1 LLDDSA
7 AENAPRKGRVTAK
20 HVLLVLIVLGLAFR
34 VTSLMNRDL
43 GFDAN
48 YYLTMGQSLIKH
60 GEFYM
65 PWGDPSNLNGVPQFS
80 HHISPLFPAY
90 LSMFFEIFET
100 SYAVA
105 QLASFVISALG
116 LLAVYRATRD
126 LYGGAVALVATA
138 IFSLDFE
145 LIVETGKIYSE
156 NMTFLFFAL
165 TMWAI
170 IRGVKDDRY
179 IVFAGLFAGLAFG
192 VRSSLGYF
200 FIVAG
205 VAGFLWRF
213 YYMRW
218 AVFKNKWYML
228 AIAVFLCFVGG
239 WGIRNVYRFGWPN
252 WETSAAIQSTL
263 TNAFSQPVQYLT
275 LVILLVPFFVFI
287 LLTYGAFMLPELKSS
302 VRQIKD
308 EQVSGLWLAVF
319 LVPFIAL
326 FVSGALSLSETQ
338 RGVPLFWRDRIRYIF
353 YAFLP
358 LVWLGVRKVDFPLDK
373 SLREILRGLRFPLA
387 AVKARIGEILRSRAW
402 LAGIGLVLIGAVAGL
417 LAMGGWLAAFL
428 FMAVPALIFRSPRKR
443 MAIFLAVLLVFSI
456 EAGTAEV
463 KFAAP
468 RVGADVNDMLAPGEV
483 VAVDGVSYH
492 QFYYLYPFVTD
503 AEDRIVSYQDYPGAP
518 YLVSYNVSKTYIGY
532 SWNASYYDESEGGWI
547 SQAWAALWGQ
557 TTHVS
562 TLTIK
567 LWKHV

>member
-1 LLDDSA
+1 LPDESA
-7 AENAPRKGRVTAK
+7 GEMRPRGSRVTAK
-20 HVLLVLIVLGLAFR
+20 HVLLALIVLGFAFR
-34 VTSLMNRDL
+34 VTSLVNRDL

-48 YYLTMGQSLIKH
+48 YYLTMGQSLLKH

-80 HHISPLFPAY
+80 HHISPLFPAW
-90 LSMFFEIFET
+90 LSMFYALFGS
-100 SYAVA
+100 SYAIT
-105 QLASFVISALG
+105 QLASFIISLLG
-116 LLAVYRATRD
+116 LVAVYRATKD
-126 LYGGAVALVATA
+126 LYGSASALVATA
-138 IFSLDFE
+138 IFILDFE

-156 NMTFLFFAL
+156 NMTFLFFTL

-179 IVFAGLFAGLAFG
+179 IVFAGLFAGLAYS

-218 AVFKNKWYML
+218 AVFRNKWYML

-239 WGIRNVYRFGWPN
+239 WSLRNLYHFGWPN

-263 TNAFSQPVQYLT
+263 LGAFSQPVQYLT
-275 LVILLVPFFVFI
+275 LVVLLVPFFVLI
-287 LLTYGAFMLPELKSS
+287 LLMYGAYMLPELKSS
-302 VRQIKD
+302 VRHVRD

-338 RGVPLFWRDRIRYIF
+338 RGVPLFWRDRVRYIF

-358 LVWLGVRKVDFPLDK
+358 LVWLGVRGVDFRLDR
-373 SLREILRGLRFPLA
+373 SLGEILRGVRFPLA
-387 AVKARIGEILRSRAW
+387 AIKARIGEILHNRLW
-402 LAGIGLVLIGAVAGL
+402 LVGIGAILLGAVVSL
-417 LAMGGWLAAFL
+417 FTMGGWLAAFL
-428 FMAVPALIFRSPRKR
+428 FMAVPALFFRSPRKR
-443 MAIFLAVLLVFSI
+443 FAVFLAVLLVFST

-468 RVGADVNDMLAPGEV
+468 KVGADINSMLAPGEV
-483 VAVDGVSYH
+483 VAVDGVNYH
-492 QFYYLYPFVTD
+492 QFYFLYPFVTD
-503 AEDRIVSYQDYPGAP
+503 AENRIVSHQDYPDAP
-518 YLVSYNVSKTYIGY
+518 YLVSYNVSRTYAGY
-532 SWNASYYDESEGGWI
+532 NWNASYYDESQGGWI
-547 SQAWAALWGQ
+547 SQAWAMLWGQ

-562 TLTIK
+562 TLTIR
-567 LWKHV
+567 LWKHI

>member
-1 LLDDSA
+1 MPDESA
-7 AENAPRKGRVTAK
+7 GEMRPRRGRVTAK
-20 HVLLVLIVLGLAFR
+20 HVLLALIVLGLAFR
-34 VTSLMNRDL
+34 VTSLVNRDV

-48 YYLTMGQSLIKH
+48 YYLTMGQSLLEH

-80 HHISPLFPAY
+80 HHISPLFPAW
-90 LSMFFEIFET
+90 LSMFYALFGS
-100 SYAVA
+100 SYAIS
-105 QLASFVISALG
+105 QLASFIISALG
-116 LLAVYRATRD
+116 LFVVYKATKD
-126 LYGGAVALVATA
+126 LYGGARALVATA
-138 IFSLDFE
+138 IFALDFE

-179 IVFAGLFAGLAFG
+179 IVFAGLFAGLAYS

-205 VAGFLWRF
+205 IAGFLWRF

-218 AVFKNKWYML
+218 AVFRNKWYIL

-239 WGIRNVYRFGWPN
+239 WGLRNLYHFGWPN
-252 WETSAAIQSTL
+252 WETSVAIQTTL
-263 TNAFSQPVQYLT
+263 LGALSQPVQYLT
-275 LVILLVPFFVFI
+275 LVVLLVPFFVLI
-287 LLTYGAFMLPELKSS
+287 LLMYGAYMLPELKSS
-302 VRQIKD
+302 VRHVRD

-338 RGVPLFWRDRIRYIF
+338 RGVPLFWRDRVRYIF

-358 LVWLGVRKVDFPLDK
+358 LVWLGVRGVDFRLDR
-373 SLREILRGLRFPLA
+373 SLGEILRGVRFPLA
-387 AVKARIGEILRSRAW
+387 AINARIGEILHNRKW
-402 LAGIGLVLIGAVAGL
+402 LAGIGAILLGAVMSL
-417 LAMGGWLAAFL
+417 LTMGGWLAAFL
-428 FMAVPALIFRSPRKR
+428 FMAVPALFFRSPRKR
-443 MAIFLAVLLVFSI
+443 FAVFLAVLLVFSI

-468 RVGADVNDMLAPGEV
+468 KVGADINNMLAPGEV
-483 VAVDGVSYH
+483 VAVDRVNYH
-492 QFYYLYPFVTD
+492 QFYFLYPFVTD
-503 AEDRIVSYQDYPGAP
+503 AENRVVSYQDHPDAP
-518 YLVSYNVSKTYIGY
+518 YLVSYNVSRTYVGY
-532 SWNASYYDESEGGWI
+532 EWNVSYYDESQGGWI
-547 SQAWAALWGQ
+547 SQAWAMLWGQ

-562 TLTIK
+562 TLTIR
-567 LWKHV
+567 LWKHI

>member
-1 LLDDSA
+1 LSDESGDGKR
-7 AENAPRKGRVTAK
+7 PRGGRITAK
-20 HVLLVLIVLGLAFR
+20 HILLVLIIIGLAFR
-34 VTSLMNRDL
+34 VTSLVNRDL

-48 YYLTMGQSLIKH
+48 YYLTMGQSLLKH

-65 PWGDPSNLNGVPQFS
+65 PWGDPSNLNGLPQYS

-90 LSMFFEIFET
+90 LSVFYAFFGS
-100 SYAVA
+100 SYAIS

-116 LLAVYRATRD
+116 LVAVYRATRD
-126 LYGGAVALVATA
+126 LYGSANALVATA
-138 IFSLDFE
+138 IFALDFE

-156 NMTFLFFAL
+156 NMTFLFFTL

-179 IVFAGLFAGLAFG
+179 IVFAGLFAGLAYS

-205 VAGFLWRF
+205 LAGFLWRF

-218 AVFKNKWYML
+218 AVLKNKWYML

-239 WGIRNVYRFGWPN
+239 WGLRNLYRFGWPN

-263 TNAFSQPVQYLT
+263 ASAFSEPVQYLT
-275 LVILLVPFFVFI
+275 LVVLLVPFFVLI
-287 LLTYGAFMLPELKSS
+287 LLMYGAYMLPELKSS
-302 VRQIKD
+302 VRNIRD

-319 LVPFIAL
+319 LVPLIAL

-338 RGVPLFWRDRIRYIF
+338 RGVPLYWRDRVRYIF

-358 LVWLGVRKVDFPLDK
+358 LVWLGIRKVDFRLDR
-373 SLREILRGLRFPLA
+373 SLGEILRGLKFPLS
-387 AVKARIGEILRSRAW
+387 AVKVRIGEILRSRKW
-402 LAGIGLVLIGAVAGL
+402 LVGIGGILLGAVVAL
-417 LAMGGWLAAFL
+417 LTMGGWLAAFL
-428 FMAVPALIFRSPRKR
+428 FMAVPALVFRSPRKR
-443 MAIFLAVLLVFSI
+443 IAVFLAVLLVFAI
-456 EAGTAEV
+456 EAGTGEV

-468 RVGADVNDMLAPGEV
+468 KVGTDVNSLLAPGEV
-483 VAVDGVSYH
+483 VAVDGVNYH
-492 QFYYLYPFVTD
+492 QFYFLYPFISD
-503 AEDRIVSYQDYPGAP
+503 AENRIVSYQDNPNAQ
-518 YLVSYNVSKTYIGY
+518 YLVSYNVTRTYAGY

-547 SQAWAALWGQ
+547 SQTWAMLWGQ

-567 LWKHV
+567 LWKHD

>member
-1 LLDDSA
+1 MQG
-7 AENAPRKGRVTAK
+7 GRVTAK
-20 HVLLVLIVLGLAFR
+20 HVLIALIVLGLAFR

-48 YYLTMGQSLIKH
+48 YYLTMGQSLLKH

-65 PWGDPSNLNGVPQFS
+65 PWGDPSNLNGVPQYS

-90 LSMFFEIFET
+90 LSMFYALFGS
-100 SYAVA
+100 SYAIS
-105 QLASFVISALG
+105 QLASFVISAVG
-116 LLAVYRATRD
+116 LILIYRATKD
-126 LYGGAVALVATA
+126 LYGSASALVATA
-138 IFSLDFE
+138 IFALDFE

-156 NMTFLFFAL
+156 NMTFLFFTL

-179 IVFAGLFAGLAFG
+179 IVFAGLFAGLAYS

-228 AIAVFLCFVGG
+228 AIAIFLAFVGG
-239 WGIRNVYRFGWPN
+239 WGLRNLYHFGWPN
-252 WETSAAIQSTL
+252 WETSTAIQSTL
-263 TNAFSQPVQYLT
+263 LNAFSQPIQYLT
-275 LVILLVPFFVFI
+275 LVVLLVPFFVLI
-287 LLTYGAFMLPELKSS
+287 LLMYGAYMLPELKSS
-302 VRQIKD
+302 IRRIRD

-326 FVSGALSLSETQ
+326 FVSGALSLGETQ
-338 RGVPLFWRDRIRYIF
+338 KGVSLYWRDRVRYIF
-353 YAFLP
+353 YAYLP
-358 LVWLGVRKVDFPLDK
+358 LVWIGVRGVDFRLDRPLG
-373 SLREILRGLRFPLA
+373 EIVRGLRFPLA
-387 AVKARIGEILRSRAW
+387 AIGARINEILHNRKW
-402 LAGIGLVLIGAVAGL
+402 LIGICAILLGAVVSL
-417 LAMGGWLAAFL
+417 LTMGGWLAAFL
-428 FMAVPALIFRSPRKR
+428 IMAVPALFFRSPRKR
-443 MAIFLAVLLVFSI
+443 FAIFLAVLLVFAI

-468 RVGADVNDMLAPGEV
+468 KVGTDVNNMLAAGEV
-483 VAVDGVSYH
+483 VAVDGVNYH
-492 QFYYLYPFVTD
+492 QFYFLYPFVTN
-503 AEDRIVSYQDYPGAP
+503 AENRIVSHQDYPDAS
-518 YLVSYNVSKTYIGY
+518 YLVSYFVNKTYAGY
-532 SWNASYYDESEGGWI
+532 TWNASYYDESQGGWI
-547 SQAWAALWGQ
+547 SQTWAVLWGQ

-567 LWKHV
+567 LWKHI